1 MGQVNGHL
9 TLYRKWRPG
18 TFEEVVGQERVT
30 RTLQNAIAQGRIV
43 HAYLFSGHRGTG
55 KTTTARILAK
65 ALNCVR
71 GPTPHPCGECVQC
84 RTITEGTSL
93 DVIELD
99 AASNRGIDEIRE
111 IRERVR
117 LLPAQ
122 GRYKVYILDEA
133 HMLTDQAE
141 NALLKT
147 LEEPPPHAVFVLVTT
162 EPHRLPATILSR
174 CQRFEFRRVPTSLIV
189 QRLRMLAEREGIRV
203 EDAALHLIA
212 RSADGALRD
221 AEAILDQLMAFTGG
235 HITGE
240 DVVRLLGTL
249 EEDLVDRVVA
259 ALRAQDVSAT
269 LRIAAE
275 VAESGRD
282 VRQVLRRLLEHF
294 RDLLVVR
301 VAPDARALVE
311 AGEERYRAMQQ
322 QAADFSEEELLRAIT
337 VLSAAEAEARWTTQ
351 PRLALE
357 LALLRLARP
366 EVEPGLEGLRAR
378 VARLE
383 RILQAD
389 SGRPAREEALPA
401 PVPDPKPDHPPEP
414 PLREEGGVSL
424 DRVASRWEEILERI
438 RRRRAYTHALLSDAR
453 PVALEGSGLV
463 VEVTT
468 GGSFA
473 ATTLGDPRHRSLVE
487 EVIRKVLGVALRVR
501 FVAPPREDSPPEQDP
516 LVQQATHLLGPLVE
530 FRPFGPSN
538 PAEEGSR
545 VEHEQGGQAGPKGP
559 EGDRPGS
566 GRARP
571 RSGGGE

>member
-1 MGQVNGHL
+1 
-9 TLYRKWRPG
+9 
-18 TFEEVVGQERVT
+18 
-30 RTLQNAIAQGRIV
+30 
-43 HAYLFSGHRGTG
+43 
-55 KTTTARILAK
+55 
-65 ALNCVR
+65 
-71 GPTPHPCGECVQC
+71 
-84 RTITEGTSL
+84 
-93 DVIELD
+93 
-99 AASNRGIDEIRE
+99 
-111 IRERVR
+111 
-117 LLPAQ
+117 
-122 GRYKVYILDEA
+122 
-133 HMLTDQAE
+133 
-141 NALLKT
+141 
-147 LEEPPPHAVFVLVTT
+147 
-162 EPHRLPATILSR
+162 
-174 CQRFEFRRVPTSLIV
+174 
-189 QRLRMLAEREGIRV
+189 
-203 EDAALHLIA
+203 
-212 RSADGALRD
+212 
-221 AEAILDQLMAFTGG
+221 
-235 HITGE
+235 
-240 DVVRLLGTL
+240 
-249 EEDLVDRVVA
+249 VDRVVA

-487 EVIRKVLGVALRVR
+487 EVIRQVLGVALRVR